1 MWTAI
6 VKIILFFIPENL
18 PIFLDIMISETPNS
32 APFPIDFFLNPSTK
46 EQSKIAKEACANKDG
61 APCSIPVRVG
71 LFFDGTNNNL
81 ERDRNGVRTGVLDPK
96 TKKPIP
102 ISNAVVD
109 ANSASHSNVARL
121 FSSFPSD
128 KRDAGYFRYYI
139 PGVGTPFKEI
149 GELTESDEG
158 KAFAK
163 GGQPRIIWGLLQVLN
178 AVHLTVVGKLMYESD
193 EAGELARTYDNAV
206 GHKKVPHP
214 STGRERFMT
223 HSDWFAEHIEKL
235 KVAVAAQPKPH
246 IPSLTLS
253 VFGFSRGAAEAVAF
267 CQLFADLLTPREGK
281 VQEFAG
287 ILASIDFLGVFDTV
301 ATVGSSASVAK
312 TTIAPGAMFDGHWAW
327 ANELLKPLPRCV
339 QAGLHCIAT
348 HEQRMNFPVTRLTGK
363 IEEVYFPGVHS
374 DVGGGYGPGEQGK
387 GRGGQAALLSQIPL
401 AHMFKEARLKGVPLR
416 PFSELEATVQ
426 VDFQVSQELAKAWE
440 AYTAELNKQ
449 GGLLS
454 KHMELYY
461 RWRAVRVKTLEATAS
476 FNAANA
482 QEREDLGSYNRLL
495 AGDLEALRARKAFR
509 HGDEDKPFSARD
521 IARINHWQYYRAQ
534 NHTPLDDWEA
544 WALDIFDH
552 PKPLPPEV
560 MRFFDD
566 YVHDSLAG
574 FYMAGEVTEYD
585 KRAKIASFAD
595 KPPEEGFYKRA
606 YELSR
611 KTEVAQLK
619 QKNGEAL
626 TPEEDALVKEAQYG
640 TPYPIRTDADSAD
653 MRSAVITT
661 QTYTR
666 REGGGYILRRGYY
679 PQSGFFR
686 KSVHEKELQRMPTAG
701 IQAEE
706 TPEKFVWSEN
716 LTQDIAQ
723 AKADEEIYL
732 AQQRYATRIEA
743 LA

>member
-1 MWTAI
+1 MQ
-6 VKIILFFIPENL
+6 KLILFFTPENL

-32 APFPIDFFLNPSTK
+32 APFPVDFFLKPLTK
-46 EQSKIAKEACANKDG
+46 EQSEIAKEACDKKDS

-121 FSSFPSD
+121 FSSFPSN
-128 KRDAGYFRYYI
+128 KRGAGYFRNYI

-178 AVHLTVVGKLMYESD
+178 AIHRTVYGDETPLYKSD
-193 EAGELARTYDNAV
+193 KAGELARTYDNDV
-206 GHKKVPHP
+206 GHRKVAHP
-214 STGRERFMT
+214 STGRERFMS

-235 KVAVAAQPKPH
+235 KAAMAAQPKPH

-267 CQLFADLLTPREGK
+267 CQLFADLLTPGKGEG
-281 VQEFAG
+281 QEFAG

-327 ANELLKPLPRCV
+327 ANELLKPLPSCV
-339 QAGLHCIAT
+339 MAGLHCIAT

-401 AHMFKEARLKGVPLR
+401 AHMFKEARLKGVPLI
-416 PFSELEATVQ
+416 PFSELELRDQ
-426 VDFQVSQELAKAWE
+426 EDFLVSQELAKAWE

-476 FNAANA
+476 FKAASA

-509 HGDEDKPFSARD
+509 HGDEGQPFSARD

-534 NHTPLDDWEA
+534 NHTPLDKWEEF
-544 WALDIFDH
+544 ALDIFDH

-585 KRAKIASFAD
+585 KRARITSFAN
-595 KPPEEGFYKRA
+595 KPPKDGFYKRV

-611 KTEVAQLK
+611 KTEAAQLK

-626 TPEEDALVKEAQYG
+626 TPEEEALVKEAQYG

-653 MRSAVITT
+653 MRSRLITT

-686 KSVHEKELQRMPTAG
+686 KSVHENELQRMPTAG
-701 IQAEE
+701 IQAKDAPEE
-706 TPEKFVWSEN
+706 LVWSEN

-723 AKADEEIYL
+723 ARLDEEIYL
-732 AQQRYATRIEA
+732 AQQRSAERINA

>member
-1 MWTAI
+1 
-6 VKIILFFIPENL
+6 
-18 PIFLDIMISETPNS
+18 MISETPTS
-32 APFPIDFFLNPSTK
+32 APFPVDFFLDPSAL
-46 EQSKIAKEACANKDG
+46 EQSKIAKILCENKDE

-71 LFFDGTNNNL
+71 IFFDGTNNNL

-96 TKKPIP
+96 TKRPIP
-102 ISNAVVD
+102 INNVVID
-109 ANSASHSNVARL
+109 VNDASHSNVARL
-121 FSSFPSD
+121 FAAFPSD
-128 KRDAGYFRYYI
+128 KRGAGYYRYYI

-178 AVHLTVVGKLMYESD
+178 AVHRTLVGKLLYESD

-235 KVAVAAQPKPH
+235 KATMAAQPKPH

-267 CQLFADLLTPREGK
+267 CQLFADLLKPGEKGP
-281 VQEFAG
+281 EFAG
-287 ILASIDFLGVFDTV
+287 IPASIDFLGVFDTV
-301 ATVGSSASVAK
+301 ATVGSSGSVAK

-327 ANELLKPLPRCV
+327 ANELLKPLPSCV
-339 QAGLHCIAT
+339 KAGLHCIAT
-348 HEQRMNFPVTRLTGK
+348 HEQRMNFPVTRLEGK

-401 AHMFKEARLKGVPLR
+401 AHMFKEARLKGVPLI
-416 PFSELEATVQ
+416 PFSELEATDRD
-426 VDFQVSQELAKAWE
+426 DFQVSQELAK
-440 AYTAELNKQ
+440 Q
-449 GGLLS
+449 GDLLS
-454 KHMELYY
+454 KHMQLYY
-461 RWRAVRVKTLEATAS
+461 RWRAVRVKTLEATVSFKAAS
-476 FNAANA
+476 A

-509 HGDEDKPFSARD
+509 HGDEGQPFSARD

-534 NHTPLDDWEA
+534 NHTPLDKWEEF
-544 WALDIFDH
+544 ALDIFDH

-585 KRAKIASFAD
+585 KRAKIASFAN

-611 KTEVAQLK
+611 KTEAAQLK

-626 TPEEDALVKEAQYG
+626 TPEEDALLKEAQYG

-653 MRSAVITT
+653 MRSKAITT

-686 KSVHEKELQRMPTAG
+686 KSVHENELQRMPTAG
-701 IQAEE
+701 IKAKE
-706 TPEKFVWSEN
+706 TPEEFVWSEN
-716 LTQDIAQ
+716 LIQDIAQ
-723 AKADEEIYL
+723 AKVDEEIYL
-732 AQQRYATRIEA
+732 AQQRYATRTNA

>member
-1 MWTAI
+1 
-6 VKIILFFIPENL
+6 
-18 PIFLDIMISETPNS
+18 
-32 APFPIDFFLNPSTK
+32 
-46 EQSKIAKEACANKDG
+46 
-61 APCSIPVRVG
+61 
-71 LFFDGTNNNL
+71 
-81 ERDRNGVRTGVLDPK
+81 
-96 TKKPIP
+96 
-102 ISNAVVD
+102 
-109 ANSASHSNVARL
+109 
-121 FSSFPSD
+121 
-128 KRDAGYFRYYI
+128 
-139 PGVGTPFKEI
+139 
-149 GELTESDEG
+149 
-158 KAFAK
+158 
-163 GGQPRIIWGLLQVLN
+163 
-178 AVHLTVVGKLMYESD
+178 
-193 EAGELARTYDNAV
+193 
-206 GHKKVPHP
+206 
-214 STGRERFMT
+214 MT

-235 KVAVAAQPKPH
+235 REAMVARPKPH

-267 CQLFADLLTPREGK
+267 CQLFADLLTPGEGE
-281 VQEFAG
+281 VQKFAG
-287 ILASIDFLGVFDTV
+287 IPVSIDFLGVFDTV

-327 ANELLKPLPRCV
+327 ANELLKPLPSCV

-401 AHMFKEARLKGVPLR
+401 AHMFKEARIKGVPLI
-416 PFSELEATVQ
+416 PFSELEATDRD
-426 VDFQVSQELAKAWE
+426 DFQVSQELAKAWE

-449 GGLLS
+449 GALLS

-476 FNAANA
+476 FKAASA

-509 HGDEDKPFSARD
+509 HGDEEKPFSARD

-534 NHTPLDDWEA
+534 NHTPLDEWEA

-552 PKPLPPEV
+552 PKPLPLEV

-585 KRAKIASFAD
+585 KRAKIASFAN
-595 KPPEEGFYKRA
+595 KPPEDGFYKRA

-611 KTEVAQLK
+611 KTEAAQLK

-626 TPEEDALVKEAQYG
+626 TPDEEALLKEAQYG
-640 TPYPIRTDADSAD
+640 TPYPIRTDADSAA

-686 KSVHEKELQRMPTAG
+686 KSVHENELQRMPTAG
-701 IQAEE
+701 IKAKEVPEE
-706 TPEKFVWSEN
+706 FVWSDN

-723 AKADEEIYL
+723 AKVDEEIYL
-732 AQQRYATRIEA
+732 AQQRYATRAEA

>member
-1 MWTAI
+1 
-6 VKIILFFIPENL
+6 
-18 PIFLDIMISETPNS
+18 MISETPTL
-32 APFPIDFFLNPSTK
+32 APFPVVSFLKSSTL
-46 EQSKIAKEACANKDG
+46 EQSKISLAGCDG
-61 APCSIPVRVG
+61 KGERTCSIPVKVG

-81 ERDRNGVRTGVLDPK
+81 ERDKNGVRTGVLDPK
-96 TKKPIP
+96 TKKPTSI
-102 ISNAVVD
+102 NNVVVD
-109 ANSASHSNVARL
+109 ASDASHSNVARL
-121 FSSFPSD
+121 FSSFSSD
-128 KRDAGYFRYYI
+128 KRSAGYFRYYI

-158 KAFAK
+158 KAFAA
-163 GGQPRIIWGLLQVLN
+163 GGQSRIIWGLLQVVNSLHAIIDAKGN
-178 AVHLTVVGKLMYESD
+178 PLYKD
-193 EAGELARTYDNAV
+193 DQAGEFARTYDNAV
-206 GHKKVPHP
+206 GRKKVAHP

-223 HSDWFAEHIEKL
+223 HSEWFAEHIEKL
-235 KVAVAAQPKPH
+235 RAAMAAQPRPY

-267 CQLFADLLTPREGK
+267 CQLFADLLTPGEGK
-281 VQEFAG
+281 VQKFAG
-287 ILASIDFLGVFDTV
+287 IPVIIDFLGVFDTV
-301 ATVGSSASVAK
+301 ATVGSSGSVAQ

-327 ANELLKPLPRCV
+327 ANELLKPLPPCV
-339 QAGLHCIAT
+339 QAGLHCIAA
-348 HEQRMNFPVTRLTGK
+348 HEQRMNFPVTRLKGN

-426 VDFQVSQELAKAWE
+426 VDFQVSQELARAWE

-449 GGLLS
+449 GDLLS

-461 RWRAVRVKTLEATAS
+461 RWRAVRVKTLEATTS
-476 FNAANA
+476 FKAANA

-495 AGDLEALRARKAFR
+495 AGDLEALRVRKAFR
-509 HGDEDKPFSARD
+509 HGDEGQPFSARD
-521 IARINHWQYYRAQ
+521 SQRMNHWQYFRAQ
-534 NHTPLDDWEA
+534 NHTSLDKWEEF
-544 WALDIFDH
+544 ALDIFDH

-585 KRAKIASFAD
+585 KRARIASFAN
-595 KPPEEGFYKRA
+595 KPPKEGFYKRA

-611 KTEVAQLK
+611 KTEAAQLK

-626 TPEEDALVKEAQYG
+626 TPEEEALVKEAQYG

-653 MRSAVITT
+653 MRSRLITT

-666 REGGGYILRRGYY
+666 REGGGYILRRGYS

-701 IQAEE
+701 IKAKEAPEE
-706 TPEKFVWSEN
+706 FVWSDN
-716 LTQDIAQ
+716 LIQDIAQ
-723 AKADEEIYL
+723 AKADEEMYL
-732 AQQRYATRIEA
+732 AQQRSATRIEA

>member
-1 MWTAI
+1 
-6 VKIILFFIPENL
+6 
-18 PIFLDIMISETPNS
+18 MISETPNS
-32 APFPIDFFLNPSTK
+32 APFPVDSFLKPSTP
-46 EQSKIAKEACANKDG
+46 EQSKIAKVACDNKDSS
-61 APCSIPVRVG
+61 PCSIPVRVG
-71 LFFDGTNNNL
+71 IFFDGTNNNL
-81 ERDRNGVRTGVLDPK
+81 ERDRNGVRTGVLDPR
-96 TKKPIP
+96 TKKPTP
-102 ISNAVVD
+102 INNVVID
-109 ANSASHSNVARL
+109 ANEASHSNVARL
-121 FSSFPSD
+121 FSAFPSD
-128 KRDAGYFRYYI
+128 KRDAGYYRYYI

-178 AVHLTVVGKLMYESD
+178 AVHRTLVGKLLYESD
-193 EAGELARTYDNAV
+193 EAGELVRTYDNDV
-206 GHKKVPHP
+206 GHKKVAHP

-235 KVAVAAQPKPH
+235 KAAMAAQAKPH

-267 CQLFADLLTPREGK
+267 CQLFADLLTPPKDK
-281 VQEFAG
+281 VQKFAG

-327 ANELLKPLPRCV
+327 ANELLKPLPPCV
-339 QAGLHCIAT
+339 MAGLHCIAT

-416 PFSELEATVQ
+416 PFSELETTDRD
-426 VDFQVSQELAKAWE
+426 DFQVSQELAKAWE

-449 GGLLS
+449 GALLS

-476 FNAANA
+476 FKAASA

-509 HGDEDKPFSARD
+509 HGDEGQPFSARD

-534 NHTPLDDWEA
+534 NHTPLDKWEEF
-544 WALDIFDH
+544 ALDIFDH
-552 PKPLPPEV
+552 PEPLPPEV

-585 KRAKIASFAD
+585 KRARIASFAD
-595 KPPEEGFYKRA
+595 KPPKDGFYKRV

-611 KTEVAQLK
+611 KTEAAQLK

-626 TPEEDALVKEAQYG
+626 TPEEEALVKEAQYG

-653 MRSAVITT
+653 MRSGLITT

-701 IQAEE
+701 IQAKEGPEE
-706 TPEKFVWSEN
+706 FVWSEN

-732 AQQRYATRIEA
+732 AQRRSATRIEA

>member
-1 MWTAI
+1 
-6 VKIILFFIPENL
+6 
-18 PIFLDIMISETPNS
+18 MISKTPTS
-32 APFPIDFFLNPSTK
+32 APFPVDFFLKLSTR
-46 EQSKIAKEACANKDG
+46 EQSKIAKETCDNKDN
-61 APCSIPVRVG
+61 APCNIPVRVG
-71 LFFDGTNNNL
+71 IFFDGTNNNL
-81 ERDRNGVRTGVLDPK
+81 ERDRNGVRTGVLDPR
-96 TKKPIP
+96 TKKPTP
-102 ISNAVVD
+102 INNVVIDSNE
-109 ANSASHSNVARL
+109 ASHSNVARL
-121 FSSFPSD
+121 FSAYPGD
-128 KRDAGYFRYYI
+128 KTKNGYFSYYI

-163 GGQPRIIWGLLQVLN
+163 GGQARIIWGLLQVLN
-178 AVHLTVVGKLMYESD
+178 AIHRVIYGSDTPLYESD
-193 EAGELARTYDNAV
+193 KAGELSRTYDNAV
-206 GHKKVPHP
+206 GHEKVAHP

-223 HSDWFAEHIEKL
+223 HSEWFAEHIEKL
-235 KVAVAAQPKPH
+235 KAAMAAQPKPH

-267 CQLFADLLTPREGK
+267 CQLFADLLTPREGE

-327 ANELLKPLPRCV
+327 ANELLKPLPLCV
-339 QAGLHCIAT
+339 KAGLHSIAA

-401 AHMFKEARLKGVPLR
+401 AHMFKEARLKGVPLI
-416 PFSELEATVQ
+416 PFSELELRDQ
-426 VDFQVSQELAKAWE
+426 EDFLVSQELAKAWE
-440 AYTAELNKQ
+440 AYTAELAKQ
-449 GGLLS
+449 GDLLS
-454 KHMELYY
+454 KHMQLYY
-461 RWRAVRVKTLEATAS
+461 RWRAVRVKTLEATTSFKAAS
-476 FNAANA
+476 A

-495 AGDLEALRARKAFR
+495 AGDLEALRARKAFL
-509 HGDEDKPFSARD
+509 HGDEGQPF
-521 IARINHWQYYRAQ
+521 IAQDSKRINHWQFYRAQ
-534 NHTPLDDWEA
+534 NHIYLDKWEA

-552 PKPLPPEV
+552 PEPLPPEV

-585 KRAKIASFAD
+585 KRAKIASFAN
-595 KPPEEGFYKRA
+595 KPPKDGFYKRA
-606 YELSR
+606 YELNR
-611 KTEVAQLK
+611 KTEAAQLK

-626 TPEEDALVKEAQYG
+626 TPEEEALVKEAQYG

-653 MRSAVITT
+653 MRSGAITT

-701 IQAEE
+701 IRAKEAPEE
-706 TPEKFVWSEN
+706 FVWSEN
-716 LTQDIAQ
+716 LVQDIAQ

>member
-1 MWTAI
+1 M
-6 VKIILFFIPENL
+6 KIILFFIPENL
-18 PIFLDIMISETPNS
+18 RIFLDIMISETPTS
-32 APFPIDFFLNPSTK
+32 APFPVDFFLDPSAL
-46 EQSKIAKEACANKDG
+46 EQSKIAKILCKNKDE
-61 APCSIPVRVG
+61 APCSIPVMLG
-71 LFFDGTNNNL
+71 IFFDGTNNNL
-81 ERDRNGVRTGVLDPK
+81 ERDKNGIRTGVIDPR
-96 TKKPIP
+96 TKKPIA
-102 ISNAVVD
+102 INNVVVD
-109 ANSASHSNVARL
+109 PNDASHSNVARL
-121 FSSFPSD
+121 FSAFPSD
-128 KRDAGYFRYYI
+128 KRGAGYYRYYI

-178 AVHLTVVGKLMYESD
+178 AVHRTLVGKLLYESD
-193 EAGELARTYDNAV
+193 KAGELARTYDNAV
-206 GHKKVPHP
+206 GHKKVLHP

-235 KVAVAAQPKPH
+235 REAMAARPKPH

-267 CQLFADLLTPREGK
+267 CQLFADLLKPGEKGP
-281 VQEFAG
+281 EFAG

-327 ANELLKPLPRCV
+327 ANELLKPLPSCV

-348 HEQRMNFPVTRLTGK
+348 HEQRMNFPVTRLEGK

-401 AHMFKEARLKGVPLR
+401 AHMFKEARLKGVPLI
-416 PFSELEATVQ
+416 PFSELEATDQ

-476 FNAANA
+476 FKAANA

-495 AGDLEALRARKAFR
+495 AGDLEALRARKAFL
-509 HGDEDKPFSARD
+509 HGDEGQPFSARD

-534 NHTPLDDWEA
+534 NHISLDDWEA

-585 KRAKIASFAD
+585 KRARIASFAD
-595 KPPEEGFYKRA
+595 KPPKDGFYKRV

-611 KTEVAQLK
+611 KTEAAQLK

-626 TPEEDALVKEAQYG
+626 TPEEEALVKEAQYG

-653 MRSAVITT
+653 MRSRLITT

-701 IQAEE
+701 IEAKEAPEE
-706 TPEKFVWSEN
+706 FVWSEN

-732 AQQRYATRIEA
+732 AQQRYATRAEA

>member
-1 MWTAI
+1 
-6 VKIILFFIPENL
+6 
-18 PIFLDIMISETPNS
+18 MIN
-32 APFPIDFFLNPSTK
+32 APPPKAPVPVDVFLNPGTSK
-46 EQSKIAKEACANKDG
+46 QSKIAQVACG
-61 APCSIPVRVG
+61 AASDTPCSIAVHVG

-81 ERDRNGVRTGVLDPK
+81 ERDRNGLRTGVIDAK
-96 TKKPIP
+96 TKVPIAIAKIPLKPE
-102 ISNAVVD
+102 D
-109 ANSASHSNVARL
+109 ASHSNVARL
-121 FSSFPSD
+121 FLTYPND
-128 KRDAGYFRYYI
+128 KQQSGYFSNYI

-163 GGQPRIIWGLLQVLN
+163 GGQPRIIWGLLQVVN
-178 AVHLTVVGKLMYESD
+178 AVHRTISGKLLYESD
-193 EAGELARTYDNAV
+193 EAGRLARIYDNAV
-206 GHKKVPHP
+206 GHDKAPHP
-214 STGRERFMT
+214 LTGRERFMT
-223 HSDWFAEHIEKL
+223 HSDWFVPHIEKL
-235 KVAVAAQPKPH
+235 KAAMAAQPKPH
-246 IPSLTLS
+246 IPLLTLS

-267 CQLFADLLTPREGK
+267 CQLFADLLTPREGE
-281 VQEFAG
+281 VQKFAG
-287 ILASIDFLGVFDTV
+287 IPASINFLGVFDTV
-301 ATVGSSASVAK
+301 ATVGSSASVAQ

-327 ANELLKPLPRCV
+327 ANELLKPLPSCV
-339 QAGLHCIAT
+339 KAGLHCIAT

-363 IEEVYFPGVHS
+363 IKEVYFPGVHS

-401 AHMFKEARLKGVPLR
+401 AHMFKEARLKGVPLI
-416 PFSELEATVQ
+416 PFSELELRDQ
-426 VDFQVSQELAKAWE
+426 DDFQINQQLASAWD
-440 AYTAELNKQ
+440 AYTAELGEQ
-449 GGLLS
+449 GDLLS
-454 KHMELYY
+454 KHMQLYY

-476 FNAANA
+476 FKAANA

-509 HGDEDKPFSARD
+509 HGDEGQPFSARD

-534 NHTPLDDWEA
+534 NHTPLDKWEEF
-544 WALDIFDH
+544 ALDIFDH

-585 KRAKIASFAD
+585 KRAKIASFAN
-595 KPPEEGFYKRA
+595 KPPEDGFYKRA
-606 YELSR
+606 YEFSR
-611 KTEVAQLK
+611 KTEAAQLK

-626 TPEEDALVKEAQYG
+626 TPEEEALVKEAQYG

-653 MRSAVITT
+653 MRRGVITT

-686 KSVHEKELQRMPTAG
+686 KSVHENELQRMPTAG
-701 IQAEE
+701 IKAKE
-706 TPEKFVWSEN
+706 TPEEFVWSEN
-716 LTQDIAQ
+716 LIQDIAQ

-732 AQQRYATRIEA
+732 AQQRYATRTNA

>member
-1 MWTAI
+1 
-6 VKIILFFIPENL
+6 
-18 PIFLDIMISETPNS
+18 
-32 APFPIDFFLNPSTK
+32 
-46 EQSKIAKEACANKDG
+46 
-61 APCSIPVRVG
+61 
-71 LFFDGTNNNL
+71 
-81 ERDRNGVRTGVLDPK
+81 
-96 TKKPIP
+96 
-102 ISNAVVD
+102 
-109 ANSASHSNVARL
+109 
-121 FSSFPSD
+121 
-128 KRDAGYFRYYI
+128 
-139 PGVGTPFKEI
+139 
-149 GELTESDEG
+149 
-158 KAFAK
+158 
-163 GGQPRIIWGLLQVLN
+163 
-178 AVHLTVVGKLMYESD
+178 
-193 EAGELARTYDNAV
+193 
-206 GHKKVPHP
+206 
-214 STGRERFMT
+214 MT
-223 HSDWFAEHIEKL
+223 
-235 KVAVAAQPKPH
+235 AQPQPH

-267 CQLFADLLTPREGK
+267 CQLFADLLKTGEGE
-281 VQEFAG
+281 VRMFAG
-287 ILASIDFLGVFDTV
+287 IPTSIDFLGVFDTV
-301 ATVGSSASVAK
+301 ATVGGSASVAK
-312 TTIAPGAMFDGHWAW
+312 TTIAPGFVFDGHWAW
-327 ANELLKPLPRCV
+327 ANELLKPLPSCV

-401 AHMFKEARLKGVPLR
+401 AHMFKAARLKGVPLR

-426 VDFQVSQELAKAWE
+426 VDFQVNQELASAWE
-440 AYTAELNKQ
+440 AYTAELGEQ
-449 GGLLS
+449 GALLS
-454 KHMELYY
+454 KHMQLYY

-476 FNAANA
+476 FKAANA

-509 HGDEDKPFSARD
+509 HGDEEKPFSARD

-534 NHTPLDDWEA
+534 NHTSLDKWEEF
-544 WALDIFDH
+544 ALDIFDH

-585 KRAKIASFAD
+585 KRAKIASFAN
-595 KPPEEGFYKRA
+595 KPPEDGFYKRA

-611 KTEVAQLK
+611 KTEAAQLK

-626 TPEEDALVKEAQYG
+626 TPEEEALVKEAQYG

-653 MRSAVITT
+653 MRSAAITT

-686 KSVHEKELQRMPTAG
+686 KSVHENELQRMPTAG
-701 IQAEE
+701 IKAKEAPEE
-706 TPEKFVWSEN
+706 FVWSEN
-716 LTQDIAQ
+716 LIQDIAQ
-723 AKADEEIYL
+723 AKVEEEMYL
-732 AQQRYATRIEA
+732 AQQRSATRIEA